1 MSDSDEFRRSFRLS
15 KHAPDVRRDVDEE
28 LTFYLEMRERELMAE
43 GHSPEEAKRLAREAF
58 GDRAA
63 IAKQVERLSEART
76 RRWRARELAYTIA
89 QDARFGLRGLARSPG
104 FALAAVLTL
113 ALGIGA
119 NAVVF
124 GLIEAALMRRPAVRS
139 PETLAMVYT
148 TCRAG
153 DPRCSSSYPDYE
165 DYRDRTRSF
174 ADLASSDQRSL
185 TLGDDAG
192 AEAIDAAFV
201 TGNYFRL
208 LGVSGA
214 RGRMI
219 EPSDDG
225 AGADVRVAVLSDA
238 LWRTR
243 FGGDAGVVGRTI
255 RLNNIPYVVIG
266 VAPRAFTSLRLGVA
280 PDAWVPLHGLPGLF
294 PSAVDPSIF
303 ESRDSRWI
311 SGLVARLADGA
322 TIERARADLL
332 DVSAQLAREDSA
344 ARGPRTVTVDALPR
358 YVLPNGGE
366 RFVVQ
371 FVSVLQGVVALT
383 LLLACANL
391 ANLLLAR
398 GAGRRRELGVRS
410 AIGAGRTRIVR
421 QLLTESMLLGLIGGL
436 LGLAIASF
444 GLIAIRGFQLPFGF
458 DVAALGAHV
467 NGRVVA
473 FSALVAIGTVAAFGT
488 MPALHATR
496 GDLAAVLRESRSG
509 GGPASNR
516 LLGALV
522 GVQVALCVLLLAGA
536 GLFLRTLSNHL
547 RADLGFRAEGLALLS
562 VDASMNQYTQ
572 DRTLALIRDMTARIS
587 SLPGVT
593 AASAGMEVPV
603 RGGCCGTFI
612 DVQGYTPAPDEEMR
626 IEYNYVAPGFLNAL
640 GIPVVRGREFTELDV
655 VGTQKV
661 MVIDEEIARAW
672 FPHRDPI
679 GGLVRF
685 RDTTYSVV
693 VGVARRAAWSGVT
706 VGEGSPYLFVP
717 ILQNPDQRRSQL
729 TLTFVART
737 SPERTITLLPAMRD
751 ALRQTDPGLAISQ
764 LGTMDREVATAL
776 ATQRAAAILLACFG
790 GLALLLASIGI
801 YGVIAYGVA
810 QRRREFGIRLAL
822 GARNPQVFGQVAR
835 SISVPV
841 VLGALIGLAASA
853 ILSRTVRSMMFGVEP
868 GDPLTLGAALAI
880 LALAAAAATL
890 IPARRAARTDPME
903 VMRAE

>member
-1 MSDSDEFRRSFRLS
+1 
-15 KHAPDVRRDVDEE
+15 V
-28 LTFYLEMRERELMAE
+28 AE
-43 GHSPEEAKRLAREAF
+43 GHSPEEARRLAREAF
-58 GDRAA
+58 GDRAV
-63 IAKQVERLSEART
+63 IAKEVERLSESRT
-76 RRWRARELAYTIA
+76 RRWRAREFVYTIA
-89 QDARFGLRGLARSPG
+89 QDARFGLRGLGRSPG
-104 FALAAVLTL
+104 FAVAAVVTL

-119 NAVVF
+119 NALVF
-124 GLIEAALMRRPAVRS
+124 GLIEAALMRRPGVRS

-192 AEAIDAAFV
+192 AEAIDAGFV

-208 LGVSGA
+208 LGVSAA

-243 FGGDAGVVGRTI
+243 FGEDPGVVGRTV
-255 RLNNIPYVVIG
+255 RLNGIPHVVIG
-266 VAPRAFTSLRLGVA
+266 VAPRSFTGLRLGAA
-280 PDAWVPLHGLPGLF
+280 PDVWVSLHGLPDLF
-294 PSAVDPSIF
+294 PLAFDPSMF
-303 ESRDSRWI
+303 ESRARRWMG
-311 SGLVARLADGA
+311 GLVARLAEGA
-322 TIERARADLL
+322 TVERARAELL
-332 DVSAQLAREDSA
+332 AVSAQLAREDSA
-344 ARGPRTVTVDALPR
+344 SRGPRTVTVDPLPR
-358 YVLPNGGE
+358 YVLPIGGE

-398 GAGRRRELGVRS
+398 GSVRRRELGVRS

-421 QLLTESMLLGLIGGL
+421 QLLTESMVLGITGGI

-444 GLIAIRGFQLPFGF
+444 GLIAIRSFQLPFGF
-458 DVAALGAHV
+458 DVAALGAQV

-473 FSALVAIGTVAAFGT
+473 FSALLAMGTVAAFGT
-488 MPALHATR
+488 LPALHASR
-496 GDLAAVLRESRSG
+496 GDLAAVLRESRTG
-509 GGPASNR
+509 GGRRANR

-547 RADLGFRAEGLALLS
+547 RTDLGFRTEGLALLT
-562 VDASMNQYTQ
+562 VDPSMNQYTPE
-572 DRTLALIRDMTARIS
+572 RALALTRDLSARIAA
-587 SLPGVT
+587 LPGVT

-603 RGGCCGTFI
+603 TGGSYGTF
-612 DVQGYTPAPDEEMR
+612 VYVEGYTPAPDEEMR
-626 IEYNYVAPGFLNAL
+626 IEYNYVAPGYFNAL
-640 GIPVVRGREFTELDV
+640 GLPIVRGREFSDADA
-655 VGTQKV
+655 VGAQKV
-661 MVIDEEIARAW
+661 VIIDEEFARAW
-672 FPHRDPI
+672 FPNRDPI

-685 RDTTYSVV
+685 RDSTYSVV
-693 VGVARRAAWSGVT
+693 VGVVRRAAWSGVAI
-706 VGEGSPYLFVP
+706 GGDPYVLAP
-717 ILQNPDQRRSQL
+717 ILQNPEQMVGEPV
-729 TLTFVART
+729 TFIART
-737 SPERTITLLPAMRD
+737 SPERAARLLPAMRA
-751 ALRQTDPGLAISQ
+751 ALRETDPGLAINL
-764 LGTMDREVATAL
+764 LGTMDRQLATAL
-776 ATQRAAAILLACFG
+776 ATQRAAAVLLVCFG

-801 YGVIAYGVA
+801 YGVIAYSVA

-822 GARNPQVFGQVAR
+822 GARIPQVFGQVVR
-835 SISVPV
+835 SVGVPV
-841 VLGALIGLAASA
+841 VCGALVGLVASA
-853 ILSRTVRSMMFGVEP
+853 ALGQTVRSMMFGVEP

>member
-1 MSDSDEFRRSFRLS
+1 MSENEEFRRIFRLS
-15 KHAPDVRRDVDEE
+15 KHAPDLRRDVDEE
-28 LTFYLEMRERELMAE
+28 LSFYLEMRERELVGE
-43 GHSPEEAKRLAREAF
+43 GHSPEEAKRLAKEAF
-58 GDRAA
+58 GDRVV

-76 RRWRARELAYTIA
+76 RRWRAREFVYTIA
-89 QDARFGLRGLARSPG
+89 ADARFGLRALGRSPG
-104 FALAAVLTL
+104 FAVAAVLTL
-113 ALGIGA
+113 GLGIGA
-119 NAVVF
+119 NALVF

-153 DPRCSSSYPDYE
+153 DARCTSSYPDYE

-174 ADLASSDQRSL
+174 ADLASLDQRSL
-185 TLGDDAG
+185 TLGDDVG
-192 AEAIDAAFV
+192 AEAIDADLV

-208 LGVSGA
+208 LGVGAA

-238 LWRTR
+238 LWRAR

-255 RLNNIPYVVIG
+255 RLNNTPYLVIG
-266 VAPRAFTSLRLGVA
+266 VAPRAFTGLRLGA
-280 PDAWVPLHGLPGLF
+280 TPDVWVPLHGLPGLF
-294 PSAVDPSIF
+294 PSVIDPSIF
-303 ESRDSRWI
+303 ESRDSRWM
-311 SGLVARLADGA
+311 SGLVARLAEGA

-332 DVSAQLAREDSA
+332 GVSAQLEREDA
-344 ARGPRTVTVDALPR
+344 DARGHRTVTVDALSR
-358 YVLPNGGE
+358 YVLPTGGE

-371 FVSVLQGVVALT
+371 FVSVLQSVVALT

-398 GAGRRRELGVRS
+398 GSARRRELGVRA

-421 QLLTESMLLGLIGGL
+421 QLLTESMLLGLTGGL

-444 GLIAIRGFQLPFGF
+444 GLIAIRSFQLPFGF
-458 DVAALGAHV
+458 DVAALGAQV

-473 FSALVAIGTVAAFGT
+473 FSALLAIGTVAAFGT
-488 MPALHATR
+488 LPALHASR
-496 GDLAAVLRESRSG
+496 GDLASVLRESRTG
-509 GGPASNR
+509 GGPRANR

-522 GVQVALCVLLLAGA
+522 GVQVSLCVILLAGA
-536 GLFLRTLSNHL
+536 GLFLRTLGNHL
-547 RADLGFRAEGLALLS
+547 RNDLGFRTEGLALLG
-562 VDASMNQYTQ
+562 VDASMNQYTP
-572 DRTLALIRDMTARIS
+572 DRTLALVRDMTTRIAA
-587 SLPGVT
+587 LPGVT
-593 AASAGMEVPV
+593 AASAGSEVPV
-603 RGGCCGTFI
+603 TGGCCGTFVE
-612 DVQGYTPAPDEEMR
+612 VQGYTPAPDEEMR
-626 IEYNYVAPGFLNAL
+626 VEYNYVAPGFLNAL
-640 GIPVVRGREFTELDV
+640 GIPIVRGREFTEADV

-661 MVIDEEIARAW
+661 MVIDEEMARAW
-672 FPHRDPI
+672 FPNRDPI

-706 VGEGSPYLFVP
+706 VGEGSPYLVVP
-717 ILQNPDQRRSQL
+717 ILQNPDQRRSRL

-737 SPERTITLLPAMRD
+737 SPERAATLLPAMRD
-751 ALRQTDPGLAISQ
+751 ALRQTDPGLAVNQ
-764 LGTMDREVATAL
+764 LGTMDRQLATAL
-776 ATQRAAAILLACFG
+776 ATQRAAAILLVCFG

-835 SISVPV
+835 SITVPIV
-841 VLGALIGLAASA
+841 FGALIGLVLSAA
-853 ILSRTVRSMMFGVEP
+853 LGRTVRSLMFGVEP